1 MGEKK
6 LIITC
11 AIAATFALG
20 ACSKS
25 DNNIKNTETSKT
37 NIEIKTKKQTDWS
50 KYDSSW
56 YTGMWVNP
64 NAIDTGNRVLIME
77 NVLAFSYRD
86 LTGEGK
92 YTGLPVNLD
101 DIIRNGK
108 IVMDESE
115 SEIFLLGAYPLS
127 PGEFVEITPITE
139 KDDEFLD
146 NQKQIRVMIKSSDG
160 NVINEKVRTEI
171 KSLKNANEET
181 KRIIEA
187 LEEAVPNDW
196 SEKSEEKEIV
206 ESPIEALFEQKQV
219 SYEQA
224 SDLGKAAIS
233 ESLNYNLDY
242 VDNNSFLVYEDVAAG
257 EVYLAIMSND
267 MNPTVNGVVV
277 YDTTTFENIRNI
289 INVELKDDFGLLNED
304 MTIKK

>member
-242 VDNNSFLVYEDVAAG
+242 VDNNSFLVYEDAAAG